1 MATTVGETFA
11 DYLSDNLGLG
21 LTNTT
26 WVMSALLAVI
36 LVWQFRLRKYVPGVY
51 WLVVV
56 LLSVVGTL
64 ITDNLT
70 DKYNVAL
77 ATTTIVFAIA
87 LAITFAAWYASEKTL

>member
-36 LVWQFRLRKYVPGVY
+36 LV
-51 WLVVV
+51 
-56 LLSVVGTL
+56 
-64 ITDNLT
+64 
-70 DKYNVAL
+70 
-77 ATTTIVFAIA
+77 
-87 LAITFAAWYASEKTL
+87 